1 VGPHVEEKRHV
12 LITGLPGT
20 GKTTLISSL
29 IERFPGTRTGFI
41 TREARRAG
49 IRTGFTIETLEGV
62 TAPLADTVPGG
73 SARVG
78 KYRVL
83 IEHIDDVAVPAIR
96 ARADFIIIDEI
107 GAMEIMSGQFVRAL
121 QSVFDGSATV
131 VATIALK
138 GGPVIETIKARQD
151 VRIFEVT
158 RQNRDTLGD
167 LIIAYLMARHPSDA
181 T

>member
-1 VGPHVEEKRHV
+1 V
-12 LITGLPGT
+12 
-20 GKTTLISSL
+20 
-29 IERFPGTRTGFI
+29 RT
-41 TREARRAG
+41 AG

-62 TAPLADTVPGG
+62 TAPLADTVAGG

-83 IEHIDDVAVPAIR
+83 TEHIDSVAVPAIR
-96 ARADFIIIDEI
+96 AKAHFIIIDEI
-107 GAMEIMSGQFVRAL
+107 GTMEIASGQFVRAL
-121 QSVFDGSATV
+121 ESIFDGSATV

-138 GGPVIETIKARQD
+138 GGPVIKAIKARRD
-151 VRIFEVT
+151 VKLFEVT

-167 LIIAYLMARHPSDA
+167 LIIAYLMARRPSGA